1 MRATACGTGGDKLLG
16 TLPRNE
22 NQACV
27 DGKVPQEEKAKGKEQ
42 RERKGGRKE
51 DTGRNGREL
60 NAKVAELE
68 QGMRTRGRLGSS
80 GIGRWM
86 AGLGELGPRARLRS
100 AARSEALCGCLNIH

>member
-27 DGKVPQEEKAKGKEQ
+27 DRKVPQEGKAK
-42 RERKGGRKE
+42 REGPEVKGWRKE

-60 NAKVAELE
+60 SVKDSRV
-68 QGMRTRGRLGSS
+68 RTKDADPRAVGSAD
-80 GIGRWM
+80 IGRWM
-86 AGLGELGPRARLRS
+86 AGLGELGPRAWLRG
-100 AARSEALCGCLNIH
+100 AVRSKALCGCLNIH

>member
-27 DGKVPQEEKAKGKEQ
+27 DGKVPQEEKAKGKDQGE
-42 RERKGGRKE
+42 REGGRKTQGKTE
-51 DTGRNGREL
+51 GNSASAR
-60 NAKVAELE
+60 VAEFGLR
-68 QGMRTRGRLGSS
+68 MRTRGRLGSA
-80 GIGRWM
+80 GIGRWT
-86 AGLGELGPRARLRS
+86 AGLGELGLRAWLWS